1 MADIQKQI
9 SQVINKRREQL
20 PRIEVRIK
28 QAEEVEKGLKEL
40 NNALADLANH
50 PKATD
55 ELQVYIRDFQKHQFS
70 QWITS
75 SIDQLIIA
83 KARLLRETI
92 NIGVSGQA
100 RVGKSTLLQT
110 IAGLTDEQVP
120 TGSGIPVTAVRS
132 RLRHSTTHSRAILTL
147 HTFETFREQILEPY
161 HKELKLS
168 SCPITLADFQSFNYS
183 QPNILGDNSPHSS
196 IVLLERLRKMQKALP
211 SYSNYL
217 TGETKEVSLQGLRS
231 WVAYPTNEEE
241 KNPNCPRLYLAVRDV
256 LIECSFKATDVEN
269 LTIIDLPGLGEL
281 DASAEEHHVAGLK
294 NEVDLVLLVKRP
306 VEGLA
311 FWKAEDGKAANILDL
326 ARGAIK
332 QRRDFVILVV
342 NGDASSQLLQVLLD
356 DITRQANEGIPDKH
370 YKVLQCNATDSSSV
384 RDSLLKPC
392 LEHLA
397 ERLTIMDQEVIES
410 AKSEWLTTIQRIQG
424 VLEDL
429 RKGLKSQTPNSVASP
444 ELFDELVGK
453 LRENIAVSLKE
464 EVVQELFQQARN
476 SEEEDTKLIET
487 IRFIDKQINQWVED
501 EGFGIGKEQWIS
513 KAYKKIQLDTSEAKF
528 AVDELNRIRVEI
540 SERYCQI
547 DDYLDTKVEDLWAK
561 ISYIIRK
568 HTGQL
573 LEATQDSRES
583 LEKLA
588 ELLKNG
594 SEFCPNLQKAVDEL
608 LSLNISYRTH
618 FHPRVRKQ
626 LDSLNFN
633 ALQHILVTKYKFGE
647 EKKYSEELFKRMSEL
662 AIQASDKTKKAL
674 VSETLT
680 PVLILHAAAEQFEDS
695 LIRSGESE
703 KEFKRLG
710 RSYRDEIWPSTFS
723 NIDAE
728 NAKVTK
734 VHRAID
740 MLEKT
745 VRSFN

>member
-241 KNPNCPRLYLAVRDV
+241 KIPIV
-256 LIECSFKATDVEN
+256 
-269 LTIIDLPGLGEL
+269 
-281 DASAEEHHVAGLK
+281 H
-294 NEVDLVLLVKRP
+294 
-306 VEGLA
+306 
-311 FWKAEDGKAANILDL
+311 
-326 ARGAIK
+326 
-332 QRRDFVILVV
+332 DF
-342 NGDASSQLLQVLLD
+342 
-356 DITRQANEGIPDKH
+356 T
-370 YKVLQCNATDSSSV
+370 
-384 RDSLLKPC
+384 
-392 LEHLA
+392 
-397 ERLTIMDQEVIES
+397 
-410 AKSEWLTTIQRIQG
+410 
-424 VLEDL
+424 
-429 RKGLKSQTPNSVASP
+429 
-444 ELFDELVGK
+444 
-453 LRENIAVSLKE
+453 
-464 EVVQELFQQARN
+464 
-476 SEEEDTKLIET
+476 
-487 IRFIDKQINQWVED
+487 
-501 EGFGIGKEQWIS
+501 
-513 KAYKKIQLDTSEAKF
+513 
-528 AVDELNRIRVEI
+528 
-540 SERYCQI
+540 
-547 DDYLDTKVEDLWAK
+547 
-561 ISYIIRK
+561 
-568 HTGQL
+568 
-573 LEATQDSRES
+573 
-583 LEKLA
+583 
-588 ELLKNG
+588 
-594 SEFCPNLQKAVDEL
+594 
-608 LSLNISYRTH
+608 
-618 FHPRVRKQ
+618 
-626 LDSLNFN
+626 
-633 ALQHILVTKYKFGE
+633 
-647 EKKYSEELFKRMSEL
+647 
-662 AIQASDKTKKAL
+662 
-674 VSETLT
+674 
-680 PVLILHAAAEQFEDS
+680 
-695 LIRSGESE
+695 
-703 KEFKRLG
+703 
-710 RSYRDEIWPSTFS
+710 
-723 NIDAE
+723 
-728 NAKVTK
+728 
-734 VHRAID
+734 
-740 MLEKT
+740 
-745 VRSFN
+745 